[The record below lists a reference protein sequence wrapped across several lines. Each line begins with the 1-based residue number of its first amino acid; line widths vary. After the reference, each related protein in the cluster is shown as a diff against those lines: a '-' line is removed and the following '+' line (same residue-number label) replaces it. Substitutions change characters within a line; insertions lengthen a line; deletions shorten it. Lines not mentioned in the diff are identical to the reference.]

1 MAATCLS
8 ALGHVVGDSN
18 VEVERLGFVQD
29 IMDRAQRQ
37 GVSLRIPT
45 DVVIGQSFDITTEP
59 LNVQVTE
66 IPTGWQIMDIGSV
79 TTQAFIDELTIANTI
94 IWNGPMGVY
103 EWPQYLKGTK
113 TVAESLSREDITSV
127 IGGGSTVDAV
137 SSLGLEARMDHVS
150 TGGGAS
156 LEFLE
161 GRDLP
166 GIMSLMDV

>member
-1 MAATCLS
+1 MLSKSFGPNYSNRICDVSDIQKGEMLLDVGPSTSILFKDVLS
-8 ALGHVVGDSN
+8 ATASAL
-18 VEVERLGFVQD
+18 
-29 IMDRAQRQ
+29 
-37 GVSLRIPT
+37 
-45 DVVIGQSFDITTEP
+45 
-59 LNVQVTE
+59 
-66 IPTGWQIMDIGSV
+66 
-79 TTQAFIDELTIANTI
+79 
-94 IWNGPMGVY
+94 WNGPMGVY